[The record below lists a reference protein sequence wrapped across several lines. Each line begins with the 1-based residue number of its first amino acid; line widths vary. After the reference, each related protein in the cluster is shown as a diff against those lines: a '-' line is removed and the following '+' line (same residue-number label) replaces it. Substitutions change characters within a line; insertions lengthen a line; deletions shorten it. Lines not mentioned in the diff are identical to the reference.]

1 MPEEADI
8 TVEKKPRTPK
18 EPKVE
23 AVAPEVTPEPVAPE
37 VAPEATPEVVEL
49 VSAEPLAVD
58 PETGETPEELK
69 LEEPA
74 AEAVPVASVRVDD
87 NGVTHYSVPVAAADE
102 PAADEAEVE
111 EEVAPEPVPYRPMV
125 TGAKWRGFTAERRAR
140 RKGIVL

>member
-8 TVEKKPRTPK
+8 TVEKKPRAPK
-18 EPKVE
+18 APKAE
-23 AVAPEVTPEPVAPE
+23 TVAPEVVPEPVA
-37 VAPEATPEVVEL
+37 EATVPAEAEPEL

-69 LEEPA
+69 PEEP
-74 AEAVPVASVRVDD
+74 E
-87 NGVTHYSVPVAAADE
+87 E
-102 PAADEAEVE
+102 DEAE
-111 EEVAPEPVPYRPMV
+111 APEPVPYRPMV

>member
-74 AEAVPVASVRVDD
+74 
-87 NGVTHYSVPVAAADE
+87 DE

-140 RKGIVL
+140 RKGIEL

>member
-23 AVAPEVTPEPVAPE
+23 AVAPEVVPEPVA
-37 VAPEATPEVVEL
+37 EATAPAEAEPEL

-58 PETGETPEELK
+58 PETSETPEELK
-69 LEEPA
+69 PEE
-74 AEAVPVASVRVDD
+74 
-87 NGVTHYSVPVAAADE
+87 
-102 PAADEAEVE
+102 DEAE
-111 EEVAPEPVPYRPMV
+111 APEPVPYRPMV

-140 RKGIVL
+140 RKGINL